1 MPSEATYKVILNKK
15 DISANISADLI
26 SLDYTD
32 EVAGQSDELS
42 ITLQDSKGLWKYE
55 WYPEKGDE
63 LQAYITVNG
72 KTLDC
77 GIFEIDEVEASGSK
91 DAGDVVIIKALAAGI
106 KDSVRTVKSYAHENK
121 TLREVAAT
129 TANKYGFKLVGEIP
143 NIILSRQTQHRETD
157 LHFLASISAENGLQF
172 SLRNKQLI
180 FTSIFNLES
189 GNPVFSFVKSDLIDY
204 NIKDK
209 TADTYVRATS
219 SHFSP
224 KKKKLITMTIEYG
237 VVTKNIST
245 PKHDY
250 LEIKT
255 RTENEQQAELKSKA
269 ALYRANTLQQEGTI
283 VIPGNVLVVSGINIE
298 LQQLG
303 MMSGLWH
310 ITKSHHKV
318 HKENGYTTTP
328 EIKRVNTIAKEKMKQ
343 PDA

>member
-129 TANKYGFKLVGEIP
+129 TANKYGFK
-143 NIILSRQTQHRETD
+143 
-157 LHFLASISAENGLQF
+157 
-172 SLRNKQLI
+172 
-180 FTSIFNLES
+180 
-189 GNPVFSFVKSDLIDY
+189 
-204 NIKDK
+204 
-209 TADTYVRATS
+209 
-219 SHFSP
+219 
-224 KKKKLITMTIEYG
+224 
-237 VVTKNIST
+237 
-245 PKHDY
+245 
-250 LEIKT
+250 
-255 RTENEQQAELKSKA
+255 
-269 ALYRANTLQQEGTI
+269 
-283 VIPGNVLVVSGINIE
+283 
-298 LQQLG
+298 
-303 MMSGLWH
+303 
-310 ITKSHHKV
+310 
-318 HKENGYTTTP
+318 
-328 EIKRVNTIAKEKMKQ
+328 
-343 PDA
+343 